1 MPERIDF
8 WGIPENWGSPAI
20 YVYTVMF
27 LAAALLLLR
36 FYLRAMLWWK
46 VGRNGFHWDKPL
58 KRLIRLFNYALVQTK
73 VLSQRYAG
81 ILHVSIAWSFLIF
94 FLGTGLA
101 TIDSHF
107 YKILIGTPY
116 LIHKLVMDTFIIV
129 FFFGSG
135 LAVYRRFFQK
145 PKKLTLSPGFT
156 WTLILVIT
164 IVLGGLLTES
174 LRLAVEKPAWAWWS
188 PVGWLVARLWIATG
202 ASISSLTNWH
212 LIIWASHLLVV
223 AITIIT
229 LPAGTLLHILTGPA
243 NIFFSDPDRNYGVL
257 LPIPENSKNKPI
269 YANNLNNLSSI
280 QLLNADACTECGR
293 CQDVCP
299 AFASGSTLNPKKL
312 ILNIRDALAEYAKGK
327 RNTLNNSHIL
337 IGDWITDQMLWSCT
351 TCLACV
357 RECPVLVNH
366 LDTIVDMRRYLVI
379 EGRMDNEL
387 QTALENFGRY
397 GNSFGQSERMRARWS
412 QNILPKVKDARKEQV
427 EYLWFV
433 GDYSSY
439 SPSLSEIT
447 LKTAEVFGK
456 IDLDYGILYDSE
468 RNSGNDI
475 RRIGEEGLFEML
487 MEKNKASI
495 EKSLFK
501 TIVTTDPHSYNA
513 LKNEYLLDQRV
524 QVLHYSELLDQLIT
538 SGKLKFTK
546 SLGLNVTYHDPCY
559 LGRYNEIYSAPRRV
573 IQATGCNLVEM
584 PRHANRAF
592 CCGAGGGRIWM
603 TEGEIKERPSEIR
616 IREAVSLKGV
626 TEFIVACPKDITM
639 FRDAVK
645 TTTNEDKIIVKDLIE
660 LVIAAI

>member
-20 YVYTVMF
+20 YVYSIMF
-27 LAAALLLLR
+27 LAAAILLLR

>member
-20 YVYTVMF
+20 YVYSIMF
-27 LAAALLLLR
+27 LAAAILLLR

-257 LPIPENSKNKPI
+257 LPIPENSKNEPI

-495 EKSLFK
+495 EKSLIK
-501 TIVTTDPHSYNA
+501 YY
-513 LKNEYLLDQRV
+513 KNLQ
-524 QVLHYSELLDQLIT
+524 
-538 SGKLKFTK
+538 KCK
-546 SLGLNVTYHDPCY
+546 
-559 LGRYNEIYSAPRRV
+559 
-573 IQATGCNLVEM
+573 
-584 PRHANRAF
+584 
-592 CCGAGGGRIWM
+592 
-603 TEGEIKERPSEIR
+603 
-616 IREAVSLKGV
+616 
-626 TEFIVACPKDITM
+626 
-639 FRDAVK
+639 
-645 TTTNEDKIIVKDLIE
+645 
-660 LVIAAI
+660 